1 MGYSLGKTKENIAE
15 SIKTI
20 LNMEKELCPGRM
32 EGNTKVIGLMESN
45 TEQDITQAK
54 EVKQ

>member
-45 TEQDITQAK
+45 TELDITQAK